1 MQDEGASAA
10 STAKADPNAATKKG
24 LTVGFLPKQ
33 VNNPYFTSADKGGE
47 AALTDL
53 GSKYKEV
60 GPSSATD
67 TAGQVSYVNTLTQQ
81 QVNAMAVSAQDPGA
95 LCTALKQAMKNDI
108 KVVTYDSDTKADC
121 RNAFVSQASAEDL
134 GRTEVQL
141 LAEQIGYK
149 GEIAILSAAQT
160 ATNQNTWIDFM
171 KDELK
176 DPKYKNIKLVKV
188 AYGNDDAQQSFQQTQ
203 GLLQEYPNLK
213 GIISPTTVGIKAA
226 AQYLSGSKYKGKV
239 KLTGLGTPNDMRK
252 YVKNGTVEGFEL
264 WDPSKLGALA
274 AQTAVALV
282 SGQITGKEGE
292 TFKAERHHVHHR
304 QGRRDQP
311 RQADRVHRQEHRP
324 VQLLVAERYF
334 MQRVCFLLKVRQ
346 DKLAEYRER
355 HAAVWPEM
363 LEALSATGW
372 HNYSL
377 FLRDDGL
384 LVGYLETE
392 DFEAAK
398 AGMEAAEV
406 NARWQAEMGEFFES
420 LDGARP
426 DEAMKP
432 LTEVFHLA

>member
-1 MQDEGASAA
+1 MRKTTLRRSCAALATATSLALALTACGGTTKKDVQNEGGSAA
-10 STAKADPNAATKKG
+10 AAGKADPNAATKKG

-47 AALTDL
+47 KALKEL
-53 GSKYKEV
+53 GSSYKEV

-81 QVNAMAVSAQDPGA
+81 QVDAMAVSAQDPGA

-108 KVVTYDSDTKADC
+108 KVVTYDSDTTADC

-141 LAEQIGYK
+141 LAKQIDYK

-176 DPKYKNIKLVKV
+176 KPEYKNMKLVKT

-203 GLLQEYPNLK
+203 GLLQEHPNLK

-252 YVKNGTVEGFEL
+252 YVKNGTVEAFEL
-264 WDPSKLGALA
+264 WDPAKLGELA
-274 AQTAVALV
+274 ARTAVALS

-292 TFKAERHHVHHR
+292 TFKA
-304 QGRRDQP
+304 G
-311 RQADRVHRQEHRP
+311 
-324 VQLLVAERYF
+324 
-334 MQRVCFLLKVRQ
+334 
-346 DKLAEYRER
+346 
-355 HAAVWPEM
+355 
-363 LEALSATGW
+363 S
-372 HNYSL
+372 
-377 FLRDDGL
+377 
-384 LVGYLETE
+384 
-392 DFEAAK
+392 
-398 AGMEAAEV
+398 
-406 NARWQAEMGEFFES
+406 MGEYTIGKDGVIS
-420 LDGARP
+420 LG
-426 DEAMKP
+426 KP
-432 LTEVFHLA
+432 TVFDAKNIDQFNF

>member
-1 MQDEGASAA
+1 MRKSTLRRSCAALATATSLALALTACGGTTKKDVAEEGASAA
-10 STAKADPNAATKKG
+10 TAGKADPNAATKKG

-47 AALTDL
+47 KALKEL
-53 GSKYKEV
+53 GSSYKEV

-81 QVNAMAVSAQDPGA
+81 QVDAMAVSAQDPGA

-108 KVVTYDSDTKADC
+108 KVVTYDSDTTPDC

-141 LAEQIGYK
+141 LAKQIDYK

-176 DPKYKNIKLVKV
+176 KPEYKNMKLVKT

-252 YVKNGTVEGFEL
+252 YVKNGTVEAFEL
-264 WDPSKLGALA
+264 WDPAKLGELA
-274 AQTAVALV
+274 ARTAVALS

-292 TFKAERHHVHHR
+292 TFKA
-304 QGRRDQP
+304 G
-311 RQADRVHRQEHRP
+311 
-324 VQLLVAERYF
+324 
-334 MQRVCFLLKVRQ
+334 
-346 DKLAEYRER
+346 
-355 HAAVWPEM
+355 
-363 LEALSATGW
+363 S
-372 HNYSL
+372 
-377 FLRDDGL
+377 
-384 LVGYLETE
+384 
-392 DFEAAK
+392 
-398 AGMEAAEV
+398 
-406 NARWQAEMGEFFES
+406 MGEYTIGKDGVIS
-420 LDGARP
+420 LG
-426 DEAMKP
+426 KP
-432 LTEVFHLA
+432 TVFDAKNIDQFNF

>member
-1 MQDEGASAA
+1 MRKSTLRRSCAALATATSLALALTACGGTTKKDVADEGASAA
-10 STAKADPNAATKKG
+10 TAGKADPNAATKKG

-47 AALTDL
+47 KALKEL
-53 GSKYKEV
+53 GSSYKEV

-81 QVNAMAVSAQDPGA
+81 QVDAMAVSAQDPGA

-108 KVVTYDSDTKADC
+108 KVVTYDSDTTPDC

-141 LAEQIGYK
+141 LAKQIDYK

-176 DPKYKNIKLVKV
+176 KPEYKNMKLVKT

-252 YVKNGTVEGFEL
+252 YVKNGTVEAFEL
-264 WDPSKLGALA
+264 WDPAKLGELA
-274 AQTAVALV
+274 ARTAVALS

-292 TFKAERHHVHHR
+292 TFKA
-304 QGRRDQP
+304 G
-311 RQADRVHRQEHRP
+311 
-324 VQLLVAERYF
+324 
-334 MQRVCFLLKVRQ
+334 
-346 DKLAEYRER
+346 
-355 HAAVWPEM
+355 
-363 LEALSATGW
+363 S
-372 HNYSL
+372 
-377 FLRDDGL
+377 
-384 LVGYLETE
+384 
-392 DFEAAK
+392 
-398 AGMEAAEV
+398 
-406 NARWQAEMGEFFES
+406 MGEYTIGKDGVIS
-420 LDGARP
+420 LG
-426 DEAMKP
+426 KP
-432 LTEVFHLA
+432 TVFDAKNIDQFNF

>member
-1 MQDEGASAA
+1 MRKSSIRRACAALAAGTSLALALTACGGTTKNNSKSDDAGAT
-10 STAKADPNAATKKG
+10 STAKADPNAALKKG

-47 AALTDL
+47 KALTEL

-95 LCTALKQAMKNDI
+95 LCTALKQAMKNNI
-108 KVVTYDSDTKADC
+108 KVVTYDSDTKPDC

-141 LAEQIGYK
+141 LAQQIGYK

-160 ATNQNTWIDFM
+160 ATNQNVWIDFM
-171 KDELK
+171 KKELA

-203 GLLQEYPNLK
+203 GLLQQYPNLK

-264 WDPSKLGALA
+264 WDPSKLGDLA
-274 AQTAVALV
+274 ARTAVALA

-292 TFKAERHHVHHR
+292 TFKAGSTEYTIGKDGVITL
-304 QGRRDQP
+304 GKPTVFNAKNIDQ
-311 RQADRVHRQEHRP
+311 
-324 VQLLVAERYF
+324 F
-334 MQRVCFLLKVRQ
+334 NF
-346 DKLAEYRER
+346 
-355 HAAVWPEM
+355 
-363 LEALSATGW
+363 
-372 HNYSL
+372 
-377 FLRDDGL
+377 
-384 LVGYLETE
+384 
-392 DFEAAK
+392 
-398 AGMEAAEV
+398 
-406 NARWQAEMGEFFES
+406 
-420 LDGARP
+420 
-426 DEAMKP
+426 
-432 LTEVFHLA
+432 

>member
-1 MQDEGASAA
+1 MRKSTLRRSCAALATATSLALALTACGGTTKKDVANEGASAA
-10 STAKADPNAATKKG
+10 TAGKADPNAATKKG

-47 AALTDL
+47 KALKEL
-53 GSKYKEV
+53 GSSYKEV

-81 QVNAMAVSAQDPGA
+81 QVDAMAVSAQDPGA

-108 KVVTYDSDTKADC
+108 KVVTYDSDTTPGC

-141 LAEQIGYK
+141 LAKQLDYK

-176 DPKYKNIKLVKV
+176 KPEYKNMKLVKT

-252 YVKNGTVEGFEL
+252 YVKNGTVEAFEL
-264 WDPSKLGALA
+264 WDPAKLGELA
-274 AQTAVALV
+274 ARTAVALS

-292 TFKAERHHVHHR
+292 TFKA
-304 QGRRDQP
+304 G
-311 RQADRVHRQEHRP
+311 
-324 VQLLVAERYF
+324 
-334 MQRVCFLLKVRQ
+334 
-346 DKLAEYRER
+346 
-355 HAAVWPEM
+355 
-363 LEALSATGW
+363 S
-372 HNYSL
+372 
-377 FLRDDGL
+377 
-384 LVGYLETE
+384 
-392 DFEAAK
+392 
-398 AGMEAAEV
+398 
-406 NARWQAEMGEFFES
+406 MGEYTIGKDGVIS
-420 LDGARP
+420 LG
-426 DEAMKP
+426 KP
-432 LTEVFHLA
+432 TVFDAKNIDQFNF

>member
-1 MQDEGASAA
+1 MRKSSIRRASAALAAATSLALALTACGGTTKEDVKDEGASAA
-10 STAKADPNAATKKG
+10 ATGKADPNAATKKG

-47 AALTDL
+47 AALKTL
-53 GSKYKEV
+53 GSSYKEV

-67 TAGQVSYVNTLTQQ
+67 TSGQVSYVNTLTQQ
-81 QVNAMAVSAQDPGA
+81 QVDAMAVSAQDPGA

-160 ATNQNTWIDFM
+160 ATNQNVWIDFM
-171 KDELK
+171 KKELA
-176 DPKYKNIKLVKV
+176 DPKYKDIKLVKV

-264 WDPSKLGALA
+264 WDPAKLGELA
-274 AQTAVALV
+274 AYTAVALV

-292 TFKAERHHVHHR
+292 TFKA
-304 QGRRDQP
+304 GD
-311 RQADRVHRQEHRP
+311 
-324 VQLLVAERYF
+324 
-334 MQRVCFLLKVRQ
+334 
-346 DKLAEYRER
+346 
-355 HAAVWPEM
+355 
-363 LEALSATGW
+363 
-372 HNYSL
+372 
-377 FLRDDGL
+377 
-384 LVGYLETE
+384 
-392 DFEAAK
+392 
-398 AGMEAAEV
+398 
-406 NARWQAEMGEFFES
+406 MGEYTIGADGVIS
-420 LDGARP
+420 LG
-426 DEAMKP
+426 KP
-432 LTEVFHLA
+432 TVFTKDNIDQFNF

>member
-1 MQDEGASAA
+1 MRKSSFRRACAALAAVSSLALAATACGGTTKNDVKNESTGSAA
-10 STAKADPNAATKKG
+10 SAGKADPGAALKKG

-47 AALTDL
+47 QALTEL

-95 LCTALKQAMKNDI
+95 LCTALKQAMKNGI
-108 KVVTYDSDTKADC
+108 KVVTYDSDTNPEC
-121 RNAFVSQASAEDL
+121 RNAFVSQAGAEDL

-160 ATNQNTWIDFM
+160 ATNQNTWIGYM
-171 KDELK
+171 QDELK
-176 DPKYKNIKLVKV
+176 DPKYKNVKLVKI

-203 GLLQEYPNLK
+203 GLLQEHPNLK

-252 YVKNGTVEGFEL
+252 YIKNGTVDAFEL
-264 WDPSKLGALA
+264 WDPAKLGDLA
-274 AQTAVALV
+274 ARTAVVLV

-292 TFKAERHHVHHR
+292 TFRAGSTSYTIGKDGVITL
-304 QGRRDQP
+304 GKPTVFDSKNI
-311 RQADRVHRQEHRP
+311 DR
-324 VQLLVAERYF
+324 F
-334 MQRVCFLLKVRQ
+334 NF
-346 DKLAEYRER
+346 
-355 HAAVWPEM
+355 
-363 LEALSATGW
+363 
-372 HNYSL
+372 
-377 FLRDDGL
+377 
-384 LVGYLETE
+384 
-392 DFEAAK
+392 
-398 AGMEAAEV
+398 
-406 NARWQAEMGEFFES
+406 
-420 LDGARP
+420 
-426 DEAMKP
+426 
-432 LTEVFHLA
+432 